1 MMRTVWHDLRYA
13 VRVFLKSPGFT
24 AAAVL
29 ALALGVGA
37 NTTVFSFINAILLRP
52 VVGVSDPAR
61 LVEVYTSDF
70 SSGLYGASSF
80 PDYVDFRDQSDALAG
95 LAASQETDV
104 SFAASGDDVT
114 ERGLALY
121 VTGNY
126 FDVLGVRAAAG
137 RLLTPQDD
145 DRPGAHPLAVISH
158 DLWRRRFSSDAGIA
172 GKSVSL
178 DGLPYT
184 VVGVTAET
192 YRGMRLGDR
201 VPDFWIPMAQMP
213 EQGLRERGS
222 RGLNLIGR
230 LKEGATAERAQAEL
244 RGVAARLA
252 AAYPD
257 TNRGTLAHPD
267 EARPVTVTPAALI
280 TPRARRNLRPVS
292 LLLLAVVGVVLLIA
306 CANVANLLLARASTR
321 RREIAIRLALG
332 ASRRRL
338 VRQLIT
344 ESVVLALAGGGVGL
358 VISLWT
364 ADLLPGFFPAE
375 ETALLDLSVDSRV
388 LLFTLAVSLAT
399 GFVFGLAPALHS
411 SRPDLVSAL
420 KDDSG
425 GASAGLRRFSLRNAL
440 VVAQVALSLVL
451 LVGAGLFLRSL
462 RNAVNF
468 DPGFDADNLL
478 LASLDIRGRELT
490 KERGAQLYRQL
501 QEGVGRL
508 PGVRAASLTRVT
520 PLSGGGQRRGTF
532 IEGYQPRP
540 NEDTEINTNVV
551 GLNFFGTMGIPV
563 VAGRDFDARDT
574 EKSQPVVVVNE
585 EFARRYYGGR
595 GAVGRRLRTDSEGP
609 YSEIVG
615 VARDAKYRSL
625 RESPLPFIYIPLGQ
639 EYQRGM
645 TLLVRTEGDPLSV
658 APGVRAVMQQ
668 LDRNLPLYNV
678 KTMQSHVRAAL
689 AVDRMIAVLL
699 GVFGGA
705 ALLLAAI
712 GVYGVM
718 SYTVAQ
724 RTHEIGVRMALGAQ
738 PRDVL
743 RLVVGQGMALIIVG
757 GAIGLVLALALS
769 RAVSGLLFNLSATD
783 PLTFAG
789 VTLLLGL
796 AALAACYLPARRAAR
811 VDPMIA
817 LRHE

>member
-1 MMRTVWHDLRYA
+1 
-13 VRVFLKSPGFT
+13 
-24 AAAVL
+24 
-29 ALALGVGA
+29 
-37 NTTVFSFINAILLRP
+37 
-52 VVGVSDPAR
+52 
-61 LVEVYTSDF
+61 
-70 SSGLYGASSF
+70 
-80 PDYVDFRDQSDALAG
+80 
-95 LAASQETDV
+95 
-104 SFAASGDDVT
+104 
-114 ERGLALY
+114 
-121 VTGNY
+121 
-126 FDVLGVRAAAG
+126 
-137 RLLTPQDD
+137 
-145 DRPGAHPLAVISH
+145 
-158 DLWRRRFSSDAGIA
+158 
-172 GKSVSL
+172 
-178 DGLPYT
+178 
-184 VVGVTAET
+184 
-192 YRGMRLGDR
+192 
-201 VPDFWIPMAQMP
+201 
-213 EQGLRERGS
+213 
-222 RGLNLIGR
+222 
-230 LKEGATAERAQAEL
+230 
-244 RGVAARLA
+244 
-252 AAYPD
+252 
-257 TNRGTLAHPD
+257 
-267 EARPVTVTPAALI
+267 
-280 TPRARRNLRPVS
+280 
-292 LLLLAVVGVVLLIA
+292 
-306 CANVANLLLARASTR
+306 
-321 RREIAIRLALG
+321 
-332 ASRRRL
+332 
-338 VRQLIT
+338 
-344 ESVVLALAGGGVGL
+344 
-358 VISLWT
+358 
-364 ADLLPGFFPAE
+364 
-375 ETALLDLSVDSRV
+375 
-388 LLFTLAVSLAT
+388 
-399 GFVFGLAPALHS
+399 
-411 SRPDLVSAL
+411 
-420 KDDSG
+420 
-425 GASAGLRRFSLRNAL
+425 
-440 VVAQVALSLVL
+440 
-451 LVGAGLFLRSL
+451 
-462 RNAVNF
+462 
-468 DPGFDADNLL
+468 
-478 LASLDIRGRELT
+478 
-490 KERGAQLYRQL
+490 
-501 QEGVGRL
+501 
-508 PGVRAASLTRVT
+508 
-520 PLSGGGQRRGTF
+520 
-532 IEGYQPRP
+532 
-540 NEDTEINTNVV
+540 
-551 GLNFFGTMGIPV
+551 MGIPV